1 MHFGKMS
8 KNRMEREKLNIDSTV
23 KFNVLLKFSFP
34 QWAGA
39 YFRLGELS
47 QEV

>member
-8 KNRMEREKLNIDSTV
+8 KNRMERDKLNIDSTV
-23 KFNVLLKFSFP
+23 KFNILLKFSFP

-39 YFRLGELS
+39 YFRLGES
-47 QEV
+47 SPEV